1 LLKKQELR
9 RSGWKMLP
17 SLQEEHNSSVSSFSG
32 VDMKLAVLKFV
43 AKWRVNLPARLVLKL
58 AEKARA

>member
-1 LLKKQELR
+1 
-9 RSGWKMLP
+9 MLP

-58 AEKARA
+58 AERTRA